1 VAVDAENDHYTQVE
15 ASLEFLQER
24 LAAAAAAGATESEE
38 YERSTAELHQQLEA
52 QASKLVASQLRIAT
66 LKEELEQ
73 SKKRLEDEQD
83 HEQQLL
89 QRALQLE
96 AEAEATGRTVEEM
109 QQKQEEA
116 AAATAEAAAAAERL
130 QVKQQQPAVQSVKTS
145 HFALALAETSASNA
159 AAGKAAGI
167 DLSQV
172 LASADDDQ
180 QRPAALPLLGY
191 DHATQQQ
198 LQKQHDDLA
207 DLEAEQLLQQLDA
220 VLELSGA
227 GGSRPSSRT
236 ASPTGSTGGSS
247 STRRPKT
254 PDMAL
259 VRKHVEEMAKQYVK
273 RLAVA
278 EEELKAVH
286 TVWQQAEAELA
297 ALRKQQ
303 HSSGGAPQ
311 RDQQQQQQ
319 QAATKQQ
326 LQEAAA
332 EQDEPVTPQQGA
344 QEGEGPFGRRSPT
357 LSNWRTNW
365 RTTDTPA
372 VAADEVTAAVSPADD
387 NWRTNWRTTDTRAA
401 AADEVAAAGEV
412 TAAASPAD
420 DSDDED
426 TDEYG
431 CNDYYDD
438 YDGSA
443 ASRSSWEEDQ
453 LQQLQH
459 MQAIPPSPRGRAVY
473 ELVQMPPVFGQQ
485 TVSGSSHAA
494 ADAEHGMPGKMEVEL
509 QSPVFGGSS
518 GPEPSGAV
526 GLKGSLDEMNEQGF
540 SGVPRALSP
549 SGQQQ
554 GEQAGQQQSRG
565 SWRTPVVGAVAVEAL
580 AVFAAAVA
588 AGQQQQQQQQQQ
600 GVAQPD
606 VAAVQQAARKGVR
619 SSNPYVHVHVHCK
632 SPDKPASA

>member
-1 VAVDAENDHYTQVE
+1 VSAASLPCCWGYHPAGVAVDVEHDHYNQVE
-15 ASLEFLQER
+15 SSLEFLQER
-24 LAAAAAAGATESEE
+24 LAAAEAAGATESEE

-96 AEAEATGRTVEEM
+96 AEAEAAGRTVEEM
-109 QQKQEEA
+109 QQMQEEA
-116 AAATAEAAAAAERL
+116 AAATAEAAAAAARL
-130 QVKQQQPAVQSVKTS
+130 QDKQQQLPEAEGRGPAVQSVKTS
-145 HFALALAETSASNA
+145 HFALALAESAAEKAVDASEALTSAEE
-159 AAGKAAGI
+159 
-167 DLSQV
+167 
-172 LASADDDQ
+172 DQ
-180 QRPAALPLLGY
+180 QRTHALPLLGY

-198 LQKQHDDLA
+198 LQKQHNDLA

-236 ASPTGSTGGSS
+236 ASPTGSTGGSG
-247 STRRPKT
+247 TRRPKT

-278 EEELKAVH
+278 EEELKAVR

-303 HSSGGAPQ
+303 PTSGVTLQG
-311 RDQQQQQQ
+311 DNEQQQQQC
-319 QAATKQQ
+319 
-326 LQEAAA
+326 EAAA

-344 QEGEGPFGRRSPT
+344 QDGEGLLGHRSPT

-365 RTTDTPA
+365 RTTDTA
-372 VAADEVTAAVSPADD
+372 AAD
-387 NWRTNWRTTDTRAA
+387 AA
-401 AADEVAAAGEV
+401 AADEVVV
-412 TAAASPAD
+412 TEAASPAGAAD
-420 DSDDED
+420 ESDDEG

-459 MQAIPPSPRGRAVY
+459 MQAIPPSPCGRAVY
-473 ELVQMPPVFGQQ
+473 ELVQMSPVFGQQ
-485 TVSGSSHAA
+485 KVSGSSHAA
-494 ADAEHGMPGKMEVEL
+494 ADAEHGMSGKMEVEL
-509 QSPVFGGSS
+509 PTPVFGGSA
-518 GPEPSGAV
+518 GPEPSAAV
-526 GLKGSLDEMNEQGF
+526 GLKGSLDEMNDGGF

-549 SGQQQ
+549 SGQHQQ
-554 GEQAGQQQSRG
+554 GGEQPQQQQQQQQQQSRG

-588 AGQQQQQQQQQQ
+588 AGQQQQQQQQQE
-600 GVAQPD
+600 GAAQPN
-606 VAAVQQAARKGVR
+606 VAAVQQAAQKGVR

-632 SPDKPASA
+632 SPDKPGSA

>member
-1 VAVDAENDHYTQVE
+1 LQNHSLTIVGVLLPLIIPQVLLLMLSMTTTTRLSLPAEPYAQYCWCAAASYHPAGVAVDVVHDHYNQVE
-15 ASLEFLQER
+15 SSLEFLQER
-24 LAAAAAAGATESEE
+24 LAAAEAAGATESEE

-96 AEAEATGRTVEEM
+96 AEAEAAGRTVEEM
-109 QQKQEEA
+109 QQMQEEA
-116 AAATAEAAAAAERL
+116 AAASAEAAAAAEHL
-130 QVKQQQPAVQSVKTS
+130 QDKQQQQQQQQLVDAEGPAVQTVKTS
-145 HFALALAETSASNA
+145 HFALALAEA
-159 AAGKAAGI
+159 AAGKGAV
-167 DLSQV
+167 DLSQAI
-172 LASADDDQ
+172 ASAEESNT
-180 QRPAALPLLGY
+180 QRPSALPLLGY

-227 GGSRPSSRT
+227 GGSRASSRT
-236 ASPTGSTGGSS
+236 ASPTGSTGGS

-278 EEELKAVH
+278 EEELKAVR

-303 HSSGGAPQ
+303 PASGVSSQGDSQ
-311 RDQQQQQQ
+311 KQQQQQQ
-319 QAATKQQ
+319 QGN
-326 LQEAAA
+326 EAAA
-332 EQDEPVTPQQGA
+332 EQDEPVTPQQGV
-344 QEGEGPFGRRSPT
+344 QEAEGLLGRRSPT

-365 RTTDTPA
+365 RTTDA
-372 VAADEVTAAVSPADD
+372 AAADAAS
-387 NWRTNWRTTDTRAA
+387 
-401 AADEVAAAGEV
+401 AADEVAV
-412 TAAASPAD
+412 TAAASPAGD
-420 DSDDED
+420 ASDDED

-473 ELVQMPPVFGQQ
+473 ELVQMSPVFGQQ

-494 ADAEHGMPGKMEVEL
+494 ADAEHGVPGKMEVDL
-509 QSPVFGGSS
+509 PSPVFGGS
-518 GPEPSGAV
+518 A
-526 GLKGSLDEMNEQGF
+526 GLKGSLDEMNEGGF
-540 SGVPRALSP
+540 NGVPRALSP
-549 SGQQQ
+549 SGRHQQ
-554 GEQAGQQQSRG
+554 GAQEQQHQQQQSRG
-565 SWRTPVVGAVAVEAL
+565 SWRT
-580 AVFAAAVA
+580 
-588 AGQQQQQQQQQQ
+588 
-600 GVAQPD
+600 
-606 VAAVQQAARKGVR
+606 
-619 SSNPYVHVHVHCK
+619 VHVHVHCP
-632 SPDKPASA
+632 SPDKPGNV

>member
-1 VAVDAENDHYTQVE
+1 VPFACCCSYLPAGVAVDVEHDHYNQVE
-15 ASLEFLQER
+15 SSLEFLQER
-24 LAAAAAAGATESEE
+24 LAAAEAAGATESEE

-66 LKEELEQ
+66 LNEELEQ

-96 AEAEATGRTVEEM
+96 AEAEAAGRTVEEM
-109 QQKQEEA
+109 QQMQEHEA
-116 AAATAEAAAAAERL
+116 AAASAEAAAAAERL
-130 QVKQQQPAVQSVKTS
+130 QDKQQMQLVDAEAPAVQTVKTS
-145 HFALALAETSASNA
+145 HFALALAEA
-159 AAGKAAGI
+159 AAGKGAV
-167 DLSQV
+167 DLSDA
-172 LASADDDQ
+172 LASADESNT
-180 QRPAALPLLGY
+180 QRPSALPLLGY

-198 LQKQHDDLA
+198 LQKQHHDLA

-227 GGSRPSSRT
+227 GGSRASSRT
-236 ASPTGSTGGSS
+236 ASPTGCTGGSS
-247 STRRPKT
+247 ARRPRT

-278 EEELKAVH
+278 EEELKAVR

-303 HSSGGAPQ
+303 PASGVNPQ
-311 RDQQQQQQ
+311 VDHEQQQQQQ
-319 QAATKQQ
+319 
-326 LQEAAA
+326 EAAA
-332 EQDEPVTPQQGA
+332 EEDEPVTPQQGA
-344 QEGEGPFGRRSPT
+344 QEAEGLLGRRSST

-365 RTTDTPA
+365 RTTD
-372 VAADEVTAAVSPADD
+372 AA
-387 NWRTNWRTTDTRAA
+387 AA
-401 AADEVAAAGEV
+401 AADEVAV
-412 TAAASPAD
+412 TAAASPAGD
-420 DSDDED
+420 ASDDED

-473 ELVQMPPVFGQQ
+473 ELVQMSPVFGQQ

-494 ADAEHGMPGKMEVEL
+494 ADAEHGVPGKMEVEL
-509 QSPVFGGSS
+509 ASPVFGGS
-518 GPEPSGAV
+518 A
-526 GLKGSLDEMNEQGF
+526 GLKGSLDEMNEGGF
-540 SGVPRALSP
+540 NGVPRALSP
-549 SGQQQ
+549 SERHQQ
-554 GEQAGQQQSRG
+554 GEEQQQQSRG
-565 SWRTPVVGAVAVEAL
+565 SWRT
-580 AVFAAAVA
+580 
-588 AGQQQQQQQQQQ
+588 
-600 GVAQPD
+600 
-606 VAAVQQAARKGVR
+606 
-619 SSNPYVHVHVHCK
+619 VHVHVHCP
-632 SPDKPASA
+632 SPDKPGSA